1 MSADGHAPA
10 PASIELL
17 ARELERLERVT
28 TQWEPEKR
36 AAVEAIRKTIDQIN
50 EEALRR
56 LIRTIRE
63 DAGARPALVRA
74 ASDPWVHTVLAYHG
88 LVRAPI
94 GERLDRAL
102 ARVRPTLAAHG
113 GDIEVEL
120 CAPPRVRLRL
130 VGTCDGCAFAGTTS
144 RDLVEVAV
152 RQDCPELTE
161 IEIVGAS
168 HASAAAG
175 DGLVALRAGREAH
188 DVCGFDELREGEPT
202 FRTVGKVALML
213 TRVGEEARAYP
224 NACAHLGMPLD
235 DAPVESGV
243 IVCRYHGFRYAL
255 ETGEC
260 LTVREIALPR
270 LPVVVVGGRVRVD
283 LGRTALRGGA

>member
-1 MSADGHAPA
+1 MSAEGHSAESP
-10 PASIELL
+10 SIELL

-36 AAVEAIRKTIDQIN
+36 AAVEAIRRTIDQIT

-56 LIRTIRE
+56 FIRIVRE
-63 DAGARPALVRA
+63 DAAAKPALVQA

-88 LVRAPI
+88 LVRAPVS
-94 GERLDRAL
+94 GRLERAL
-102 ARVRPTLAAHG
+102 ARVRPTLASHG

-120 CAPPRVRLRL
+120 CEPPRVRLRL

-144 RDLVEVAV
+144 RELVEVAV
-152 RQDCPELTE
+152 REDCPDLTE
-161 IEIVGAS
+161 ITIIGAS
-168 HASAAAG
+168 QGTGG
-175 DGLVALRAGREAH
+175 DGLVALRSSREAH
-188 DVCGFDELREGEPT
+188 DVCGLDELRAGVPT

-213 TRVGEEARAYP
+213 TRVGDEPRAYP

-235 DAPVESGV
+235 DAPVENGV
-243 IVCRYHGFRYAL
+243 IICRYHGFRYAL

-270 LPVVVVGGRVRVD
+270 LPVVVVDGRVRVD
-283 LGRTALRGGA
+283 LGRTALRGRA